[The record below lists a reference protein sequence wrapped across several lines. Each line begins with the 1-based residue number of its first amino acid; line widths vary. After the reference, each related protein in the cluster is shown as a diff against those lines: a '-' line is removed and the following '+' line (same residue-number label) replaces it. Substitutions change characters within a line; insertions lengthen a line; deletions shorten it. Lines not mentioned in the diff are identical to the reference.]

1 MVDVVDLVGH
11 REASVRD
18 LFAAYPS
25 GVAAFGATIDGA
37 DVIMLASSFTVGV
50 SHEPPLCSVAIQKT
64 SRTWPVLARAS
75 RIGVSVLSDAHADS
89 VKLLG
94 SRDPGNRFR
103 AVGLSRSTN
112 DSLVVEGSAAWFE
125 CRVVREVDAG
135 DHVVVLLEVLAGSRA
150 ESASPLVLHRGAC
163 HRVAA
168 ITS

>member
-1 MVDVVDLVGH
+1 MVDVFDSVGH
-11 REASVRD
+11 DDGSVRD

-25 GVAAFGATIDGA
+25 GVAAFGATIEGA
-37 DVIMLASSFTVGV
+37 DVLMLASSFTVGV

-64 SRTWPVLARAS
+64 STTWPVLARAPL
-75 RIGVSVLSDAHADS
+75 IGVSVLSDTHADS

-94 SRDPGNRFR
+94 SRDTRNRFR
-103 AVGLSRSTN
+103 AVRVSRSLN
-112 DSLVVEGSAAWFE
+112 QSLVVEGSAAWFE

-135 DHVVVLLEVLAGSRA
+135 DHVVVLMEVLAGSRA

-168 ITS
+168 IAS